1 MAGGVF
7 LKRTLKWYSSSFR
20 NSEGMRTPR
29 KSEFIRPVILTCSC
43 IYPPA
48 KSRWRGCT
56 WIIFHPCE
64 LFTPP
69 LYFKTF
75 SALFS
80 AELAFQQETFWELKK
95 LTLARTPI
103 SIVLV
108 HGHNSNKLEFP
119 SVSFIRKRASP
130 GLHLAKI
137 RRKISN
143 GEI

>member
-95 LTLARTPI
+95 LTLADLSSSFMDITPI
-103 SIVLV
+103 NWNFHLWVLL
-108 HGHNSNKLEFP
+108 GRE
-119 SVSFIRKRASP
+119 
-130 GLHLAKI
+130 LHLGCTWPKF
-137 RRKISN
+137 
-143 GEI
+143 GEKYQMEKYKC